1 MVQKEIQEHVI
12 LSEAKKFVLSE
23 IRHMGSRRKGRELAL
38 QMLFQ
43 WEMGEHTPEHVVS
56 TFLVPQSLDATLESF
71 ARGLFEGAV
80 KEVEELDRSLRSRA
94 EHWRPERMAAV
105 DRNVIRLALYELLHY
120 PQTPPAVVINEALEI
135 ARRFS
140 GEGSVEFVN
149 GVLDGIRKTL
159 PAAPSPAQER
169 PLDPKDAG

>member
-1 MVQKEIQEHVI
+1 
-12 LSEAKKFVLSE
+12 
-23 IRHMGSRRKGRELAL
+23 MGSRRKARELAL

-43 WEMGEHTPEHVVS
+43 WEVGDHTVEHVVS
-56 TFLVPQSLDATLESF
+56 TFLASKKLDADVESF

-80 KEVEELDRSLRSRA
+80 REVDALDDALRERA

-105 DRNVIRLALYELLHY
+105 DRNVIRLALYELLHH
-120 PQTPPAVVINEALEI
+120 PQTPSAVVINEALEI

-140 GEGSVEFVN
+140 GKDSVEFVN

-159 PAAPSPAQER
+159 PAER
-169 PLDPKDAG
+169 PKT

>member
-1 MVQKEIQEHVI
+1 
-12 LSEAKKFVLSE
+12 
-23 IRHMGSRRKGRELAL
+23 MGSRRKARELAL

-43 WEMGEHTPEHVVS
+43 WEVGDHTVEHVVS
-56 TFLVPQSLDATLESF
+56 TFLASKKLDADVESF

-80 KEVEELDRSLRSRA
+80 REVDALDDALRERA

-105 DRNVIRLALYELLHY
+105 DRNVIRLALYELLHD
-120 PQTPPAVVINEALEI
+120 PHTPPAVVINEALEI

-140 GEGSVEFVN
+140 GKDSVEFVN

-159 PAAPSPAQER
+159 PAAPS
-169 PLDPKDAG
+169 KT